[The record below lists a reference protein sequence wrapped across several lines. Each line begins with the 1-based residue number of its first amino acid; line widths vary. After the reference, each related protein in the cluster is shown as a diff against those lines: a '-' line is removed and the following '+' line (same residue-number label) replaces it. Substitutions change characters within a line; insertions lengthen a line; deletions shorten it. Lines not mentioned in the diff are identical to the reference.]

1 MGWSLPFI
9 IHFLDNMYYKRCGK
23 SNHPDMSVIRERK
36 FYIINASRANNI
48 WQQDF
53 NLLQL
58 FTPGKGGILWR
69 ALVILEGFILFSGP
83 VDPEMD
89 LLVTI
94 YYCCQFYSCLFS
106 SCLFAVVFFTVVF
119 LQLSFQQLSFCS
131 CLFAGCHFRSC
142 HFGVVNFYLDLPD

>member
-1 MGWSLPFI
+1 
-9 IHFLDNMYYKRCGK
+9 
-23 SNHPDMSVIRERK
+23 MSVIRERK

-69 ALVILEGFILFSGP
+69 ALVISEGFIFFGS
-83 VDPEMD
+83 VDLEMD

-119 LQLSFQQLSFCS
+119 LQLSFQQLSFCWLS
-131 CLFAGCHFRSC
+131 FWGCQFLPRSFQHTTFC
-142 HFGVVNFYLDLPD
+142 VLNVQIVCRFDHNFFVS